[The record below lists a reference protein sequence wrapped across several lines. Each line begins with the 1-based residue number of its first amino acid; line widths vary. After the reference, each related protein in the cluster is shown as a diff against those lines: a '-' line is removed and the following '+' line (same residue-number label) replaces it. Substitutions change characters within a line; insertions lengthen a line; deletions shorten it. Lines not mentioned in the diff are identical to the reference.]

1 MSCSI
6 KSNSKGQLFVISG
19 PSGVGKGT
27 IVNKLVKILPD
38 LEHSISATT
47 RKPRKGEI
55 DRKDYYFISEKEFD
69 NKIKR
74 GEFLEWAEVYS
85 QKYGTQKKEV
95 DKSLKN
101 QKNVILDIDVRG
113 ALQIKKKIRSA
124 TLIFV
129 APPSL
134 EALSQR
140 LKLRGTDDTKA
151 ISDRLKDAE
160 EELSFVNKYDYVVT
174 NDKLDKAV
182 REVKN
187 IIKSHLK

>member
-151 ISDRLKDAE
+151 ISERLKDAE
-160 EELSFVNKYDYVVT
+160 EELSFINKYDYVVT

>member
-129 APPSL
+129 APSSL

-140 LKLRGTDDTKA
+140 LKLRGTDNTKA
-151 ISDRLKDAE
+151 ISERLKDAE
-160 EELSFVNKYDYVVT
+160 EELSFINKYDYVVT